1 MTATERKRMMNGKR
15 RILTATAA
23 LALVV
28 AAIPSGGHAQEAV
41 IGIKGGIDSYNLS
54 WKPDSI
60 APSIGHQTGF
70 VGGLF
75 GGVMF
80 TKVAGLQLEALYS
93 QRNVK
98 DQDDDVRLESAY
110 FEIPL
115 LFTAKFSVADTPM
128 RPILFAGPSVSFES
142 KCQVSGE
149 AGGTTLTLDCDDEEI
164 QVERTKT
171 DWAVV
176 FGVGVDY
183 PVGNFLIG
191 GEWRYN
197 LGLTNLNSNSDTSD
211 FETVKTRSW
220 AILLTA
226 GYPL

>member
-1 MTATERKRMMNGKR
+1 MMNGKR

-23 LALVV
+23 LALLV
-28 AAIPSGGHAQEAV
+28 AAIPAAGHAQEAV

-54 WKPDSI
+54 WKPDSL

-115 LFTAKFSVADTPM
+115 LFTAKFSVADTQM

-149 AGGTTLTLDCDDEEI
+149 DDGTTVTFDCDDEEI
-164 QVERTKT
+164 QVDRTKT
-171 DWAVV
+171 DWAIV
-176 FGVGVDY
+176 FGVGIDY

-220 AILLTA
+220 AILLTV

>member
-1 MTATERKRMMNGKR
+1 MNGKR

>member
-1 MTATERKRMMNGKR
+1 MMNGKR
-15 RILTATAA
+15 RMLTATAA
-23 LALVV
+23 LALAVMTMP
-28 AAIPSGGHAQEAV
+28 AAGHAQEAV
-41 IGIKGGIDSYNLS
+41 IGIKGGIDSYNLN

-60 APSIGHQTGF
+60 APPIGHKTGF

-93 QRNVK
+93 QRNVTEQEA
-98 DQDDDVRLESAY
+98 DLDLNFAY

-115 LFTAKFSVADTPM
+115 LFTAKFSVAETPM

-149 AGGTTLTLDCDDEEI
+149 DNGTTVTLDCDDDEI
-164 QVERTKT
+164 QIERTKT
-171 DWAVV
+171 EWAVV
-176 FGVGVDY
+176 FGLGIDY
-183 PVGNFLIG
+183 PVGNFLLG
-191 GEWRYN
+191 AEWRYN
-197 LGLTNLNSNSDTSD
+197 LGLTNLNNDSDTSD

-220 AILLTA
+220 AILLTV

>member
-1 MTATERKRMMNGKR
+1 MMNGKR

-28 AAIPSGGHAQEAV
+28 AAIPAGGHAQEAV

-75 GGVMF
+75 GGLMF

-171 DWAVV
+171 DWAIV
-176 FGVGVDY
+176 FGVGIDY

-220 AILLTA
+220 AILLTV

>member
-1 MTATERKRMMNGKR
+1 MMNGKR
-15 RILTATAA
+15 RMLTATAA
-23 LALVV
+23 LALVMMTMP
-28 AAIPSGGHAQEAV
+28 AAGHAQEAV

-60 APSIGHQTGF
+60 APSIGHKTGF

-93 QRNVK
+93 QRNVTEQEADLDLK
-98 DQDDDVRLESAY
+98 FAY

-115 LFTAKFSVADTPM
+115 LFTAKFSVSDTPM

-149 AGGTTLTLDCDDEEI
+149 DNGTTVTFDCDDDEI
-164 QVERTKT
+164 QIERTKT
-171 DWAVV
+171 EWAVV
-176 FGVGVDY
+176 FGVGIDY

-197 LGLTNLNSNSDTSD
+197 LGLTNLNNDSDTSD
-211 FETVKTRSW
+211 YETVKTRSW
-220 AILLTA
+220 AILLTV

>member
-1 MTATERKRMMNGKR
+1 MNGKR
-15 RILTATAA
+15 RMLAATAA
-23 LALVV
+23 LALAMMVMP
-28 AAIPSGGHAQEAV
+28 AGSHAQEAV
-41 IGIKGGIDSYNLS
+41 IGIKGGINSYDLS

-60 APSIGHQTGF
+60 APSIGHKTGF

-80 TKVAGLQLEALYS
+80 TKVAGLHLEALYS
-93 QRNVK
+93 QRSVTE
-98 DQDDDVRLESAY
+98 QDSDVDLNFAY

-115 LFTAKFSVADTPM
+115 LFTAKFSIADTPM

-142 KCQVSGE
+142 KCEVSGE
-149 AGGTTLTLDCDDEEI
+149 ENGAIVTFDCDDPEI
-164 QVERTKT
+164 EIERAKT
-171 DWAVV
+171 DWAIV

-197 LGLTNLNSNSDTSD
+197 LGLTNLNNDSDTSS

-220 AILLTA
+220 AILLTV
-226 GYPL
+226 GYPI